1 MRMSDWSSDVCSS
14 DLVPPVRADAAS
26 LRRMITHL
34 LSNAVKV
41 SLAGAAVTLTAERG
55 AHGGLV
61 VVVADDGQGMTAP
74 QIREALHPFTP
85 EERRVG
91 TECGS
96 QCRSSWSPYPF
107 KQTYNTST

>member
-14 DLVPPVRADAAS
+14 DLVPPVRADAVS

-61 VVVADDGQGMTAP
+61 VVVADDGPGMTDQ
-74 QIREALHPFTP
+74 QIREALQPFTQHD
-85 EERRVG
+85 EETGSAPCRARV
-91 TECGS
+91 C
-96 QCRSSWSPYPF
+96 QYV
-107 KQTYNTST
+107 